1 MAVRLAFASDRN
13 PTVRTGVSDRQNVLA
28 NKKIL
33 IVDDSASQRRRLR
46 EIYESLGLQVIGD
59 ATHGLECLTL
69 AERLDPDIISL
80 DVIMPVMHG
89 VETLDYLR
97 EKKSRAV
104 VFYVSALGNI
114 EALAEVRSAG
124 GHLPDAVFSKKDG
137 RDVFYE
143 VLTSIFTG
151 DSDSASSPSDDS
163 PSQVAS
169 ASEAV

>member
-13 PTVRTGVSDRQNVLA
+13 PTMRTGADERQDVLTG
-28 NKKIL
+28 KRVL

-46 EIYESLGLQVIGD
+46 EIYESLGLQVVGD

-69 AERLDPDIISL
+69 TERLDPDIISL

-97 EKKSRAV
+97 EKKNRAV
-104 VFYVSALGNI
+104 VFYVSALGNV

-124 GHLPDAVFSKKDG
+124 GHLPDAIFSKKDG
-137 RDVFYE
+137 RDAFSE

-151 DSDSASSPSDDS
+151 DAPSVPNSSEELSPSEVQS
-163 PSQVAS
+163 P
-169 ASEAV
+169 EAV